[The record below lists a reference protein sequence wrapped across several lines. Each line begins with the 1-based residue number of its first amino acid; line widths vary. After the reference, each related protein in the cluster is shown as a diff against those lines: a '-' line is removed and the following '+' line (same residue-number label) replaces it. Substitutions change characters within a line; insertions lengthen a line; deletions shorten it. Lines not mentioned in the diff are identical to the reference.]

1 MKTKNYLITTVALST
16 VSLTLLLTGC
26 GDADHHDGGMEG
38 HHEHADAEHGHADG
52 GHMQHMD
59 AVRASLKAE
68 LEEQYDVP
76 VPAMSE
82 AVIAQGKEIYGR
94 TCVTCHGETG
104 KGDGPASV
112 AFAQKPADF
121 TDPAHSSYY
130 SDQGRIHIIK
140 NGVPSTPMVGWKGIL
155 KEDEVQA
162 VYGYIR
168 SLRMTAPSE
177 GGAHAQGAYVCP
189 MHLQITSDA
198 PGRCSICGMNLVK
211 KEAPQDHDDHT
222 GHAH

>member
-1 MKTKNYLITTVALST
+1 MKIQNYLITTVAIST
-16 VSLTLLLTGC
+16 VSLSLLLAGC
-26 GDADHHDGGMEG
+26 GDADHHDSEMEG
-38 HHEHADAEHGHADG
+38 HHEHAEADHGHAGG

-68 LEEQYDVP
+68 LKEQYDVS

-82 AVIAQGKEIYGR
+82 VVIAKGKEVYAR
-94 TCVTCHGETG
+94 TCVTCHGVSG

-112 AFAQKPADF
+112 VFAQKPADF

-140 NGVPSTPMVGWKGIL
+140 NGVPGTPMTGWKSIL

-162 VYGYIR
+162 VYGYVR
-168 SLRMTAPSE
+168 SLRATAPSAE
-177 GGAHAQGAYVCP
+177 DAHTDGAYVCP
-189 MHLQITSDA
+189 MHPQITSDA
-198 PGRCSICGMNLVK
+198 PGKCSICGMNLVK
-211 KEAPQDHDDHT
+211 EEASQGHEDHSE
-222 GHAH
+222 HAH

>member
-1 MKTKNYLITTVALST
+1 MKTKVTLLTVLALSAA
-16 VSLTLLLTGC
+16 SLSLLLSGC
-26 GDADHHDGGMEG
+26 GDSGHHEGESEG
-38 HHEHADAEHGHADG
+38 HHDHAEAGHGHADG

-59 AVRASLKAE
+59 VVRASLKAE
-68 LEEQYDVP
+68 LKERYDVP

-94 TCVTCHGETG
+94 TCVTCHGVSG
-104 KGDGPASV
+104 KGDGPASM

-140 NGVPSTPMVGWKGIL
+140 NGVVGTPMTGWKSIL

-162 VYGYIR
+162 VYGYVR
-168 SLRMTAPSE
+168 SLRTTSAT
-177 GGAHAQGAYVCP
+177 GDAHTDGAYVCP
-189 MHLQITSDA
+189 MHPQITSDA
-198 PGRCSICGMNLVK
+198 PGKCSICGMNLVK
-211 KEAPQDHDDHT
+211 KETPQSHGDHS